1 MNFKTQAINPK
12 SLVAT
17 IQGGFDQIEEMVV
30 RDRLPETWGD
40 YDQLEFVA
48 EGGMGQ
54 VYKAWHRNLKRFEAI
69 KVMRKDGFPQSK
81 DLLRFKFE
89 AEAAGTLTH
98 ANIVSVYGS
107 GEQNGQ
113 PFIAMQW
120 VSGGNLY
127 DRREEFHADAPR
139 IAKILSKLAR
149 AVQYAHS
156 QGILH
161 RDLTPKNIL
170 LDENGE
176 PLISDF
182 GLAKRAD
189 SDIHVTATG
198 VLLGTP
204 QFMSPEQARGERR
217 ITIATDIFAL
227 GGILYLLL
235 TGQPAYTGRN
245 VPDVIKK
252 ITSEPPT
259 QPRVL
264 MPDVNPD
271 LEAICMKCL
280 EQNPRDRYGSAQELA
295 EDLERCV
302 AGLPVSVR
310 TPGLYE
316 WAVRELTKTPPLF
329 NGYVWQVKI
338 SFALI
343 ILLSQIVITGL
354 VQMDL
359 PISTV
364 WAVFVT
370 SWVAGAGAL
379 WWQMWNKFTR
389 LPTTEQHSVMIAI
402 GYILGYISL
411 TFGVVPFT
419 GPARQILEFYPAL
432 IAFSAFSLFV
442 VGTTHWGRF
451 YLISLVV
458 LMLSV
463 LARLIPDAGPMILG
477 ITMAAIMLYWA
488 WAIKYWFCEPEQLS
502 VSLRYQ
508 NSSST
513 RMLGPDKMTEKLT

>member
-1 MNFKTQAINPK
+1 
-12 SLVAT
+12 
-17 IQGGFDQIEEMVV
+17 
-30 RDRLPETWGD
+30 
-40 YDQLEFVA
+40 
-48 EGGMGQ
+48 
-54 VYKAWHRNLKRFEAI
+54 
-69 KVMRKDGFPQSK
+69 
-81 DLLRFKFE
+81 
-89 AEAAGTLTH
+89 
-98 ANIVSVYGS
+98 
-107 GEQNGQ
+107 
-113 PFIAMQW
+113 
-120 VSGGNLY
+120 
-127 DRREEFHADAPR
+127 
-139 IAKILSKLAR
+139 
-149 AVQYAHS
+149 
-156 QGILH
+156 
-161 RDLTPKNIL
+161 
-170 LDENGE
+170 
-176 PLISDF
+176 
-182 GLAKRAD
+182 
-189 SDIHVTATG
+189 
-198 VLLGTP
+198 
-204 QFMSPEQARGERR
+204 
-217 ITIATDIFAL
+217 
-227 GGILYLLL
+227 
-235 TGQPAYTGRN
+235 
-245 VPDVIKK
+245 
-252 ITSEPPT
+252 
-259 QPRVL
+259 

-513 RMLGPDKMTEKLT
+513 